1 MQLVS
6 CPNSSEINRN
16 HQNDVLTVATGI
28 VDSIS
33 VRYYCDNSSKG
44 IACIGNVHCYCAF
57 AGLVAPR
64 SPKLGLSYLKIETRG
79 TVLNLVTRPRA
90 HMQSDRG
97 GLWRQCTHPVSD
109 HEGGWEGS
117 ARVRAV
123 LI

>member
-79 TVLNLVTRPRA
+79 TVLNLVTRPCA

-97 GLWRQCTHPVSD
+97 GC
-109 HEGGWEGS
+109 GGS
-117 ARVRAV
+117 AHIRSATTRVVGKAVRACEQC
-123 LI
+123 